1 VSRGGQKRPEI
12 VQRTKMRRRSFEDPK
27 ISLPRVEGATEGV
40 KKGRALDFC
49 LDRFGLTGQKIV
61 ELPQPRLLNKPRAPG
76 GVTFHAI
83 SSVVAV
89 ASQPT
94 RASRASFCH
103 GQLLLRARRK
113 RSLDSMHRGTAEIAG
128 RGRREF
134 LSRLDEGRDF
144 SQVSSSLINPR
155 MGKSVSLADQE
166 GEPSRFAT
174 QRVSHDVEE
183 VAAEANATRHSISK
197 QRSIAHTLTC
207 GNV

>member
-1 VSRGGQKRPEI
+1 
-12 VQRTKMRRRSFEDPK
+12 
-27 ISLPRVEGATEGV
+27 
-40 KKGRALDFC
+40 
-49 LDRFGLTGQKIV
+49 
-61 ELPQPRLLNKPRAPG
+61 
-76 GVTFHAI
+76 
-83 SSVVAV
+83 
-89 ASQPT
+89 
-94 RASRASFCH
+94 
-103 GQLLLRARRK
+103 
-113 RSLDSMHRGTAEIAG
+113 MHRGTAEIAG

-197 QRSIAHTLTC
+197 
-207 GNV
+207 